1 MVARMNLILE
11 TDRLTIR
18 QLTLADAPF
27 IVELVNTPG
36 WLRFI
41 GDRNIKTDE
50 QAENYLTNGPL
61 ASYAQNGFGLYGV
74 ELKSA
79 KTLIGMCG
87 LIKRETLPNPDIG
100 FAFLPEAMGKG
111 FAFEA
116 ANAVMSLAINTLKL
130 PTVLAITLP
139 DNNSSRKLLEKIG
152 LKFVRMMLSPETEEL
167 MLYSI

>member
-1 MVARMNLILE
+1 MDVIAE
-11 TDRLTIR
+11 TDRLNIR

-41 GDRNIKTDE
+41 GDRNIKDDE
-50 QAENYLTNGPL
+50 QAKSYLKNGPL
-61 ASYAQNGFGLYGV
+61 ASYDRNGFGLYGV
-74 ELKSA
+74 ELKSE
-79 KTLIGMCG
+79 KSLIGMCG

-100 FAFLPEAMGKG
+100 FAFLPGWMGKG

-116 ANAVMSLAINTLKL
+116 ANAVMALATNTLKL

-139 DNNSSRKLLEKIG
+139 DNQPSRKLLEKIG
-152 LKFVRMMLSPETEEL
+152 LKFVKAIASQDNEEL
-167 MLYSI
+167 MLYSN

>member
-1 MVARMNLILE
+1 MSLPLE
-11 TDRLTIR
+11 TDRLTFR

-41 GDRNIKTDE
+41 GERNIKTSE
-50 QAENYLTNGPL
+50 QAENYLENGPI

-74 ELKSA
+74 ELKSE

-87 LIKRETLPNPDIG
+87 LIKRETLPDPDIG
-100 FAFLPEAMGKG
+100 FAFLPEFTGSG

-116 ANAVMSLAINTLKL
+116 ADAVMSLATNTLKL
-130 PTVLAITLP
+130 PVVLAITLP
-139 DNNSSRKLLEKIG
+139 ENESSRKLLEKIG
-152 LKFVRMMLSPETEEL
+152 LKFVRMTSSPDKEDL
-167 MLYSI
+167 MLYSN

>member
-1 MVARMNLILE
+1 MSLPLE
-11 TDRLTIR
+11 TDRLTFR

-41 GDRNIKTDE
+41 GERNIKTSE
-50 QAENYLTNGPL
+50 QAENYLENGPI

-74 ELKSA
+74 ELKSE

-87 LIKRETLPNPDIG
+87 LIKRETLPDPDIG
-100 FAFLPEAMGKG
+100 FAFLPEFTGSG

-116 ANAVMSLAINTLKL
+116 ADAVMSLATNTLKL
-130 PTVLAITLP
+130 LVVLAITLP
-139 DNNSSRKLLEKIG
+139 ENGPSRKLLEKIG
-152 LKFVRMMLSPETEEL
+152 LKFVRMTSSPDKEDL
-167 MLYSI
+167 MLYSN

>member
-1 MVARMNLILE
+1 MSLPLE

-41 GDRNIKTDE
+41 GERNIKTSE
-50 QAENYLTNGPL
+50 QAENYLKNGPM

-74 ELKSA
+74 ELKSE
-79 KTLIGMCG
+79 KTPIGMCG
-87 LIKRETLPNPDIG
+87 LIKRETLPDPDIG
-100 FAFLPEAMGKG
+100 FAFLPEFTGSG

-116 ANAVMSLAINTLKL
+116 ANAVMSLATNTLKL
-130 PTVLAITLP
+130 LVVLAITLP
-139 DNNSSRKLLEKIG
+139 ENEPSRKLLEKIG
-152 LKFVRMMLSPETEEL
+152 LKFVRMTSSPDKEEL
-167 MLYSI
+167 MLYSN

>member
-1 MVARMNLILE
+1 MNPILE

-41 GDRNIKTDE
+41 GDRHIKTNE
-50 QAENYLTNGPL
+50 QAENYLINGPL
-61 ASYAQNGFGLYGV
+61 ASYAQNGFGLYRV
-74 ELKSA
+74 ELKST

-87 LIKRETLPNPDIG
+87 LIKRDTLPDPDIG
-100 FAFLPEAMGKG
+100 FAFLPEAMGNG

-116 ANAVMSLAINTLKL
+116 ANAVMALSINALKL

-139 DNNSSRKLLEKIG
+139 ENSSSRKLLEKIG
-152 LKFVRMMLSPETEEL
+152 LKFVRMMSSSADQEEL
-167 MLYSI
+167 MLYSN

>member
-1 MVARMNLILE
+1 MNLILE

-41 GDRNIKTDE
+41 GDRHIKTNE
-50 QAENYLTNGPL
+50 QAETYLTNGPMT
-61 ASYAQNGFGLYGV
+61 SYAQNGFGLFGV
-74 ELKSA
+74 ELKSE

-87 LIKRETLPNPDIG
+87 LIKRDTLPNPDIG
-100 FAFLPEAMGKG
+100 FAFLPESMGKG

-116 ANAVMSLAINTLKL
+116 ANAVTALAINTLKIS
-130 PTVLAITLP
+130 TILAITLP
-139 DNNSSRKLLEKIG
+139 ENQPSRKLLEKIG
-152 LKFVRMMLSPETEEL
+152 LKFVRVFLIEDDEEEL
-167 MLYSI
+167 MLYSN

>member
-1 MVARMNLILE
+1 MSLPLE
-11 TDRLTIR
+11 TDRLTFR

-41 GDRNIKTDE
+41 GERNIKTSE
-50 QAENYLTNGPL
+50 QAENYLENGPI

-74 ELKSA
+74 ELKSE

-87 LIKRETLPNPDIG
+87 LIKRETLPDPDIG
-100 FAFLPEAMGKG
+100 FAFLPEFTGSG

-116 ANAVMSLAINTLKL
+116 ANAVMSLATNTLKL
-130 PTVLAITLP
+130 PVVLAITLP
-139 DNNSSRKLLEKIG
+139 ENEPSRKLLEKIG
-152 LKFVRMMLSPETEEL
+152 LKFVRMTSSPDKEEL
-167 MLYSI
+167 MLYSN

>member
-1 MVARMNLILE
+1 MSLPLE
-11 TDRLTIR
+11 TDRLTFR

-41 GDRNIKTDE
+41 GERNIKTSE
-50 QAENYLTNGPL
+50 QAENYLENGPI

-74 ELKSA
+74 ELKSE

-87 LIKRETLPNPDIG
+87 LIKRETLPDPDIG
-100 FAFLPEAMGKG
+100 FAFLPEFTGSG

-116 ANAVMSLAINTLKL
+116 ADAVVSLATNTLKL
-130 PTVLAITLP
+130 PVVLAITLP
-139 DNNSSRKLLEKIG
+139 ENGPSRKLLEKIG
-152 LKFVRMMLSPETEEL
+152 LKFVRMTSSPDKEDL
-167 MLYSI
+167 MLYSN

>member
-1 MVARMNLILE
+1 MSLPLE

-41 GDRNIKTDE
+41 GERNIKTSE
-50 QAENYLTNGPL
+50 QAENYLENGPI

-74 ELKSA
+74 ELKSE

-87 LIKRETLPNPDIG
+87 LIKRETLPDPDIG
-100 FAFLPEAMGKG
+100 FAFLPEFTGSG

-116 ANAVMSLAINTLKL
+116 ANAVMSLATNTLKL
-130 PTVLAITLP
+130 PVVLAITLP
-139 DNNSSRKLLEKIG
+139 ENEPSRKLLEKIG
-152 LKFVRMMLSPETEEL
+152 LKFVRMTSSPDKEEL
-167 MLYSI
+167 MLYSN

>member
-1 MVARMNLILE
+1 MNLILE

-41 GDRNIKTDE
+41 GDRNIKTNE
-50 QAENYLTNGPL
+50 QAETYLTNGPL

-74 ELKSA
+74 ELKGE

-100 FAFLPEAMGKG
+100 FAFLPDCIGKG

-116 ANAVMSLAINTLKL
+116 ASTVMALATNTLSL
-130 PTVLAITLP
+130 SVVLAITLP
-139 DNNSSRKLLEKIG
+139 DNQPSRKLLEKIG
-152 LKFVRMMLSPETEEL
+152 LKFVKTIASPDNEEL
-167 MLYSI
+167 MLYSN

>member
-1 MVARMNLILE
+1 MSLPLE

-41 GDRNIKTDE
+41 GERNIKTSE
-50 QAENYLTNGPL
+50 QAENYLKNGPM

-74 ELKSA
+74 ELKSE
-79 KTLIGMCG
+79 KTPIGMCG
-87 LIKRETLPNPDIG
+87 LIKRETLPDPDIG
-100 FAFLPEAMGKG
+100 FAILPEFTGSG

-116 ANAVMSLAINTLKL
+116 ATSHCLQ
-130 PTVLAITLP
+130 
-139 DNNSSRKLLEKIG
+139 SRIVNFDAFGNRPFIVPVGKMIL
-152 LKFVRMMLSPETEEL
+152 R
-167 MLYSI
+167 

>member
-1 MVARMNLILE
+1 MNLILE

-41 GDRNIKTDE
+41 GDRNIKTNE
-50 QAENYLTNGPL
+50 QAETYLTNGPM

-74 ELKSA
+74 ELKSE
-79 KTLIGMCG
+79 KKLIGMCG
-87 LIKRETLPNPDIG
+87 LIKRETLPYPDIG
-100 FAFLPEAMGKG
+100 FAFLPDCMGKG

-116 ANAVMSLAINTLKL
+116 ANAVMSLAINVLQL

-139 DNNSSRKLLEKIG
+139 DNQPSRNLLEKIG
-152 LKFVRMMLSPETEEL
+152 LKFVRIFSSSEKEEL
-167 MLYSI
+167 MLYSN